1 MAREATE
8 RYTLTMSE
16 TRTTQRWRAL
26 QPGDRVEVAS
36 KSGNTYAATLVAA
49 GRDDAGLYVRLA
61 NGTLA
66 RLLPSRLNWKT
77 LKKLGTEEAVKKGD
91 EALLIALGGDTKRG
105 KLVDVLD
112 DRVVMA
118 LPKGGVETVPIG
130 VEEEKRF
137 RLLFPATDLRKGDEF
152 IVKSVSGR
160 EFHGIAVQVQ
170 PDKITAEMRPSRT
183 PTSLRVDRL
192 DLRTLQILIPVRGVT
207 TTWS

>member
-1 MAREATE
+1 MTE
-8 RYTLTMSE
+8 
-16 TRTTQRWRAL
+16 RTTQRWRSL
-26 QPGDRVEVAS
+26 VPGDRVEVSS
-36 KSGNTYAATLVAA
+36 KSGNAYEATLVAA

-77 LKKLGTEEAVKKGD
+77 LKKVGTEDAVRKGD
-91 EALLIALGGDTKRG
+91 EVVLLALGGDAKRG

-118 LPKGGVETVPIG
+118 LPKGGRETVPIEG
-130 VEEEKRF
+130 EEAKRF

-160 EFHGIAVQVQ
+160 EFHGIAVSVS
-170 PDKITAEMRPSRT
+170 PERIIAEMRPSRE
-183 PTSLRVDRL
+183 PTTLRVDRL
-192 DLRTLQILIPVRGVT
+192 DLRTLHILIPVRGAT